1 MAQDEAGERSE
12 QASARKQEE
21 ARKKGQVARSKEL
34 VTASLIIG
42 GAGGLLMFGQNIAR
56 SIIEIALQSFQLK
69 PAWLENPNTMYLSLA
84 SAIEIAGLALLPF
97 LVFMFALGV
106 LSSIAIGGLSLSSEQ
121 LMPKWER
128 LSPFKGFK
136 RMFGL
141 QSVVELV
148 KSIGKFIAVG
158 LITFIVLRA
167 YSDDFLELGRHDV
180 TGTVEHAADLLSHA
194 FMLISLSLIV
204 IVLLDVPYQIW
215 HFARELRMTK
225 EELREE
231 FKETEGKPEVKGRI
245 RRLQREIAQRRM
257 MSKVPIADV
266 VITNPQH
273 YAVALKYDPLSPRAP
288 MVLARGADLIALQ
301 IRRVAEANGVYVL
314 EAPPLARA
322 LYHTTELEREIPQGL
337 YLAVAQVLA
346 YVYSLRQYG
355 RANTKPLPTVFPIP
369 EDMKY

>member
-1 MAQDEAGERSE
+1 MAEEAAGERTE
-12 QASARKQEE
+12 QASPRKREE

-42 GAGGLLMFGQNIAR
+42 GAGGMLMFGDNIAR
-56 SIIEIALQSFQLK
+56 ALIEIAVQSFQLN
-69 PAWLENPNTMYLSLA
+69 PAWLEDPKTMYLSLSKA
-84 SAIEIAGLALLPF
+84 VEIAGLALLPF
-97 LVFMFALGV
+97 LVLMFVLGV
-106 LSSIAIGGLSLSSEQ
+106 MSSIAIGGLSLSGEQ
-121 LMPKWER
+121 LMPKWDR
-128 LSPFKGFK
+128 LSPLNGFK

-148 KSIGKFIAVG
+148 KSIGKFIAVA

-167 YSDDFLELGRHDV
+167 YSGDFLELGRHDV
-180 TGTVEHAADLLSHA
+180 TGTVQHAAALLSQA

-215 HFARELRMTK
+215 NFSRELKMTK

-245 RRLQREIAQRRM
+245 RRMQREIAQRRM
-257 MSKVPIADV
+257 MSKVPTADV

-288 MVLARGADLIALQ
+288 VVLARGADLIALQ

-322 LYHTTELEREIPQGL
+322 LYHTTELDREIPHGL
-337 YLAVAQVLA
+337 FLAVAQVLA

-355 RANTKPLPTVFPIP
+355 RANTKPLPNEFPIP
-369 EDMKY
+369 EDMQY